1 MSTAQRALP
10 ATHGSRTQTITPTPA
25 LEAGTE
31 AGPSR
36 PSAVVPPTGVLK
48 LRGGT
53 GRKAKVVWS
62 EEVVDNEGM
71 GRKKSKICCIYNKP
85 RAFDESSSESGS
97 DSEHDHDHGHD
108 HAGPASGKAKG
119 KGRAVMRR
127 PDATGAGEEE
137 MSEPSSES
145 DGGGGDGRARPA
157 RKAPRR
163 KHRHHHGH
171 DHDHGADGHECAGLA
186 AKANKYDVQ
195 PRASGKAPPAT

>member
-71 GRKKSKICCIYNKP
+71 GRKKSK
-85 RAFDESSSESGS
+85 SESWRQVS
-97 DSEHDHDHGHD
+97 
-108 HAGPASGKAKG
+108 SGWARNG
-119 KGRAVMRR
+119 QSTGQERGRVTLWRSGDTVR
-127 PDATGAGEEE
+127 EELI
-137 MSEPSSES
+137 P
-145 DGGGGDGRARPA
+145 
-157 RKAPRR
+157 
-163 KHRHHHGH
+163 
-171 DHDHGADGHECAGLA
+171 
-186 AKANKYDVQ
+186 
-195 PRASGKAPPAT
+195 